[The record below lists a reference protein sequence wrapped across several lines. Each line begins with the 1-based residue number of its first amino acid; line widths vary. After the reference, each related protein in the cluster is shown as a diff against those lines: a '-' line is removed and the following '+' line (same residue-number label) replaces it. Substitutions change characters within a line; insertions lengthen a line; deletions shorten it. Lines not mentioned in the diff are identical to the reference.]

1 MASSSPHHGKDDK
14 KGEPL
19 LDLDN
24 EEEGGA
30 SRNSLQA
37 GEVDIQEWE
46 RRLASGNFLNLRFRI
61 SNFSASM
68 VPWRQDRVI
77 LLHRLI
83 II

>member
-14 KGEPL
+14 KDEPL

-46 RRLASGNFLNLRFRI
+46 RRLASGNF
-61 SNFSASM
+61 
-68 VPWRQDRVI
+68 
-77 LLHRLI
+77 
-83 II
+83 